1 MMEFPWALFK
11 SGNEIPDFHPPVSL
25 LQNLHCCTKWRKYIG
40 NAEALS
46 VKGAF
51 SEGYTEK

>member
-1 MMEFPWALFK
+1 MTEFPWALFK
-11 SGNEIPDFHPPVSL
+11 SGNELPDLHPPVSL
-25 LQNLHCCTKWRKYIG
+25 LQNLPCSTEWRKYTG

-51 SEGYTEK
+51 SEEHSEK

>member
-1 MMEFPWALFK
+1 MTEFPWALFK
-11 SGNEIPDFHPPVSL
+11 SGNELPDLHPPVSL
-25 LQNLHCCTKWRKYIG
+25 LQNLHCSTEWRKYTG

-51 SEGYTEK
+51 SEEHSEK